1 MQKKRDMKITIPEGH
16 FEGNCDSCFF
26 GKRNNKDAEGRILCK
41 GEPGGYK
48 YPYEK
53 NDCRYYTGRVQRWIG
68 IIVMSYVLI
77 TVLVIILEALIK

>member
-1 MQKKRDMKITIPEGH
+1 MQKNRDMKITIPEGH
-16 FEGNCDSCFF
+16 FEGYCDSCFF

-41 GEPGGYK
+41 GQPGGYK

-53 NDCRYYTGRVQRWIG
+53 NDCRYYTGRIKGWIG
-68 IIVMSYVLI
+68 IIVVSYVSI